1 MASPYL
7 GEIRIFGFGFAPVGW
22 LPCNGQTLSI
32 SQYAALFALLG
43 TTYGGN
49 GTTTFQLPNLQSRV
63 PVHQGQGAG
72 LSTYG
77 MGQQTGSEN
86 VTLTSSQMPGH
97 THLVNAVTG
106 GTGAASPSGAYP
118 ASVVAST
125 ATARVDAYSTG
136 APNATMNQN
145 MIAPGGGNQPHNN
158 IQPVLCVN
166 FCIATEGIFPSRS

>member
-7 GEIRIFGFGFAPVGW
+7 GEIRMFGFGFAPVGW

-49 GTTTFQLPNLQSRV
+49 GTSTFQLPNLQSRV
-63 PVHQGQGAG
+63 PVNQGQGTG
-72 LSTYG
+72 LSAYVLG
-77 MGQQTGSEN
+77 EQTGAES
-86 VTLTSSQMPGH
+86 VTLTSSQMPTH
-97 THLVNAVTG
+97 THAVSASATA
-106 GTGAASPSGAYP
+106 TTPSPSGAVP
-118 ASVVAST
+118 AAFPSPRSVAAT
-125 ATARVDAYSTG
+125 DIYAAAPDGTTKMNQGMIATA
-136 APNATMNQN
+136 
-145 MIAPGGGNQPHNN
+145 GGNQAHNN